1 MELLPAHPFGRA
13 ALTAAAVLVLSS
25 CGGGSSPS
33 PGGPSVG
40 APAPV
45 PGATMVN
52 GSERLAWNQTGEV
65 SGMQFLAYVD
75 GSPVTLGT
83 AACAGAPDAECSAPL
98 PPLTDGVH
106 TIALA
111 ALSAAGLES
120 GRSDSI
126 TVQKVSTRSVVSAAS
141 FPDARVL
148 SGEPLLEATVTT
160 TSGGLA
166 FAADVVARALK
177 APLQL
182 ASTPDGRLLVA
193 EADGRV
199 RVIHPGE
206 PERGEAALDARAL
219 LDPPPVGPPGLAL
232 HPDFARN
239 HFVYLSFLAQDGPE
253 RTLLR
258 IVRLREVGDALGEP
272 AALFEAPVA
281 VAPRA
286 SRIANDGRNPVAA
299 DGPSGEG
306 PRLAFGPDGLLY
318 ALLPPGIEFD
328 NEPAASR
335 PTASMLWI
343 EDDGRVPDI
352 GPLSGITTPPLGYA
366 WHPGSDALWLISPA
380 EAGEA
385 VVHALTAGTLS
396 RVGSTGRPVLRL
408 TEGRGASSGAFR
420 LVIPETQAGT
430 LEWSSAFAEGLDYQA
445 SGTIRLAMPILA
457 ESLLAGMSGRI
468 SDVVAAGGGTLYL
481 ATDSAG
487 RQGGDASTGSDVVV
501 RLRARPR

>member
-1 MELLPAHPFGRA
+1 
-13 ALTAAAVLVLSS
+13 
-25 CGGGSSPS
+25 
-33 PGGPSVG
+33 
-40 APAPV
+40 
-45 PGATMVN
+45 
-52 GSERLAWNQTGEV
+52 
-65 SGMQFLAYVD
+65 
-75 GSPVTLGT
+75 
-83 AACAGAPDAECSAPL
+83 
-98 PPLTDGVH
+98 
-106 TIALA
+106 
-111 ALSAAGLES
+111 
-120 GRSDSI
+120 
-126 TVQKVSTRSVVSAAS
+126 
-141 FPDARVL
+141 
-148 SGEPLLEATVTT
+148 
-160 TSGGLA
+160 
-166 FAADVVARALK
+166 
-177 APLQL
+177 
-182 ASTPDGRLLVA
+182 
-193 EADGRV
+193 V
-199 RVIHPGE
+199 RVIRPGE

-219 LDPPPVGPPGLAL
+219 LDPPPVGPLGLAL

-281 VAPRA
+281 VTPRA

-299 DGPSGEG
+299 DGPSDEG

-335 PTASMLWI
+335 PTASMLRI

-366 WHPGSDALWLISPA
+366 WHPGSDALWLISRPRP
-380 EAGEA
+380 EKRWSTPSRPGP
-385 VVHALTAGTLS
+385 L
-396 RVGSTGRPVLRL
+396 RVGSTGRPVLRM
-408 TEGRGASSGAFR
+408 TEGRGASGA

-430 LEWSSAFAEGLDYQA
+430 LEWSSAFAEGLDYEA

-481 ATDSAG
+481 ATDGAG
-487 RQGGDASTGSDVVV
+487 QQGGDASTGSDVVV
-501 RLRARPR
+501 RLRARQR